1 MQRMKLGELEAVVAG
16 GLDGSGGGSG
26 PTVVLLH
33 GYGAPGDDLVPL
45 CRVIDVPKNVRFV
58 FPAAPIALDPRFPG
72 QANAWWPLDMEELLE
87 IAATGDVARLQDMD
101 PKGMTEA
108 RVLVEGLLDALAV
121 ELAVN
126 PETTVIGGFSQGGML
141 ATELVLG
148 TERPF
153 AGLAIL
159 SATLVRKKHWTE
171 RAASRSG
178 LPVLQSH
185 GRADPVVPY
194 ENAEALRDL
203 LIAAG
208 LDVEWISFGG
218 GHAIPDSVVSG
229 LGELIRTATNSG

>member
-16 GLDGSGGGSG
+16 GIDGSGGGSG

-45 CRVIDVPKNVRFV
+45 FRVIDVPKSVRFV
-58 FPAAPIALDPRFPG
+58 FPSGPIALDPRFPG
-72 QANAWWPLDMEELLE
+72 QSNAWWPLDMEELLG
-87 IAATGDVARLQDMD
+87 IAASRDIARLQAMD
-101 PKGMTEA
+101 PAGMSEA
-108 RVLVEGLLDALAV
+108 RALVEGLLDAAAT
-121 ELAVN
+121 ELSVN
-126 PETTVIGGFSQGGML
+126 PVTTVIGGFSQGGML

-153 AGLAIL
+153 AALAIL
-159 SATLVRKKHWTE
+159 SATLVRKQLWE
-171 RAASRSG
+171 QRAESRRG

-185 GRADPVVPY
+185 GRTDPIVPY

-208 LDVEWISFGG
+208 LDVEWVAFGG
-218 GHAIPDSVVSG
+218 GHGIPDSAVSG
-229 LGELIRTATNSG
+229 LGELIRTATGVG